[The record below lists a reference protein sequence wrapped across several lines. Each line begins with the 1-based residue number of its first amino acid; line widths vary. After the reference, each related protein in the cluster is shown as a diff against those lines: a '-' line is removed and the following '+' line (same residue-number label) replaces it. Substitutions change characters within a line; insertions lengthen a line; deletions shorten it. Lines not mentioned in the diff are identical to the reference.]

1 MLAETIQR
9 LETKIATLLKDSD
22 EMRDENRRLHA
33 ECEQLLRERDQLREG
48 LDRILARLDAFSEAS

>member
-1 MLAETIQR
+1 MIAETVQR
-9 LETKIATLLKDSD
+9 LEAKIATLLKDFD
-22 EMRDENRRLHA
+22 GMRDENQRLHA